1 MENKN
6 PIWIFLMSLQK
17 WNSYNKFYILL
28 CLIVFFYSCVSDGLD
43 LKTASSKELLLKG
56 KKHLKK
62 KEYTEAQKTFTQLLE
77 DYPDSKE
84 RIEGLMLL
92 GDVSYKTKAYDE
104 SKINYEKF
112 IELYPAHSRVDRAY
126 FFKAMSDFKS
136 TDHAARDQSAVVSAI
151 EGFEELIKAFPKSQY
166 KSEAEIKIV
175 QSNNKLAENAFSI
188 GKYYFRTG
196 SYQSA
201 IFRFKSFMKTYP
213 KQKFIA
219 EAIYLLA
226 ESYFQ
231 EQNFDQAKKTFNQLL
246 DSYPSSNFAREAR
259 LRLRSI
265 K

>member
-1 MENKN
+1 
-6 PIWIFLMSLQK
+6 MSLHK
-17 WNSYNKFYILL
+17 WNSYTKYCILL
-28 CLIVFFYSCVSDGLD
+28 FLAVFFNSCASDGLD

-104 SKINYEKF
+104 AKINYEKF

-136 TDHAARDQSAVVSAI
+136 TDHAARDQSAVVAAI
-151 EGFEELIKAFPKSQY
+151 NGFEALIKAFPKSQY
-166 KSEAEIKIV
+166 KSEAELKII

-201 IFRFKSFMKTYP
+201 IFRLKNLIKTYP
-213 KQKFIA
+213 KQKFID
-219 EAIYLLA
+219 EVIYLLA

-246 DSYPSSNFAREAR
+246 DSYPSSSFAREAR